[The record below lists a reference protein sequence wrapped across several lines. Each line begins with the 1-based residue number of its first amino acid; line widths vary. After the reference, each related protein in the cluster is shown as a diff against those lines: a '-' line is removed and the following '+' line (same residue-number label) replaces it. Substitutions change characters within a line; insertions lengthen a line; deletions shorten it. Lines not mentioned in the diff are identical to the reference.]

1 MPNHL
6 DSDLVRL
13 VNLKLAAFD
22 VALSPDVLKDDFVD
36 LARPLLRSYE
46 NRTSSLKSQL
56 SPVDTRI
63 QEFLDAYLA
72 GASIPGGAFPG
83 CPIARWFWIVREWRG
98 CCRCPPAARHSVRR
112 I

>member
-6 DSDLVRL
+6 DSDLLRL
-13 VNLKLAAFD
+13 VSLKLAAFD

-46 NRTSSLKSQL
+46 NRTRSLKSQL

-72 GASIPGGAFPG
+72 LGAVVGDDWLPLARAAF
-83 CPIARWFWIVREWRG
+83 AR
-98 CCRCPPAARHSVRR
+98 S
-112 I
+112 